1 MKIAKTMLLLITVAL
16 VFLNIGIY
24 IGRSAKD
31 GTIESYVEKRPEHAG
46 KININTASS
55 TELSV
60 VPGLSGALARRIIDY
75 RKDNGDFKSIYDLL
89 NISGIS
95 YKYLEQMQD
104 YLYAE

>member
-1 MKIAKTMLLLITVAL
+1 MKIVKTILLLITVAL

-31 GTIESYVEKRPEHAG
+31 GTVESYVEKRPDHAG

-60 VPGLSGALARRIIDY
+60 VPGLSGALARRIVAY
-75 RKDNGDFKSIYDLL
+75 REDNDHYKNVFELL

-95 YKYLEQMQD
+95 YESLEEMQD